1 MTTTV
6 FAVSSGRLPS
16 GVAVVRV
23 TGPQAHQAAAQIAG
37 ALPPPG
43 QVVLRDFRHPDDN
56 HLVDRGLLL
65 VFAKPRSATGEDVA
79 EFHCHGG
86 PAVVA
91 ALLDALA
98 SVPGLSPAEP
108 GDFTR
113 RAFLNGKLDLAQVE
127 GLADLIDARTE
138 VQRVQALAQLD
149 GRLSALY
156 EGWRSRLIR
165 IMALVE
171 ADIDFA
177 DGEDDVPAG
186 IGTTVSNSIK
196 DISAQ
201 IAIHLDDGKRGERLR
216 DGLTLA
222 ILGPPNAGKSSLIN
236 WLSKRDAAIVSA
248 TPGTTR
254 DIIEVQLDV
263 QGYPL
268 TVIDTAGLR
277 ETDDPVEAEGVRRAL
292 ARAGTADLVL
302 HLSDGREPAPGGPP
316 GAISVRTK
324 TDLLPPGALSQ
335 PGSGFA
341 ISTKS
346 GDGLPALLSFL
357 ATWAAQTVAPG
368 EAPVLTRIRHRVSLE
383 RARSHLEAA
392 LVQADL
398 VLVAEEL
405 RLAARALA
413 TLTGRINVD
422 DLLDV
427 IFRDFCIGK

>member
-23 TGPQAHQAAAQIAG
+23 TGPLAHHAAEQIAG
-37 ALPPPG
+37 ALPPAR
-43 QVVLRDFRHPDDN
+43 QVVLRDFRQPVDGR
-56 HLVDRGLLL
+56 LVDRGLLAL
-65 VFAKPRSATGEDVA
+65 FAKPQSATGEHVA

-98 SVPGLSPAEP
+98 SVPGLRPAEP

-127 GLADLIDARTE
+127 GLADLIEARTE
-138 VQRVQALAQLD
+138 AQRAQALAQMD

-177 DGEDDVPAG
+177 DGEDDVPDG
-186 IGTTVSNSIK
+186 IGTTVSSKIK
-196 DISAQ
+196 DLADEIEA
-201 IAIHLDDGKRGERLR
+201 HLDDKKRGERLR

-222 ILGPPNAGKSSLIN
+222 ILGPPNAGKSSLLN
-236 WLSKRDAAIVSA
+236 WLAKRDAAIVSA
-248 TPGTTR
+248 IPGTTR
-254 DIIEVQLDV
+254 DLIEVQLDL
-263 QGYPL
+263 QGYPV

-292 ARAGTADLVL
+292 ARAASADLVL
-302 HLSDGREPAPGGPP
+302 HLSDVRETALDMPS
-316 GAISVRTK
+316 GAICVRTK
-324 TDLLPPGALSQ
+324 TDLLPAVPDKASF
-335 PGSGFA
+335 S
-341 ISTKS
+341 ISTKT
-346 GDGLPALLSFL
+346 GNGLPELLAYL
-357 ATWAAQTVAPG
+357 GRWAAEAIAPG
-368 EAPVLTRIRHRVSLE
+368 EAPALTRLRHRVSLE
-383 RARSHLEAA
+383 QAGSHLSTA
-392 LVQADL
+392 LVQNDL
-398 VLVAEEL
+398 VLAAEDL

-413 TLTGRINVD
+413 SLTGRIDVE